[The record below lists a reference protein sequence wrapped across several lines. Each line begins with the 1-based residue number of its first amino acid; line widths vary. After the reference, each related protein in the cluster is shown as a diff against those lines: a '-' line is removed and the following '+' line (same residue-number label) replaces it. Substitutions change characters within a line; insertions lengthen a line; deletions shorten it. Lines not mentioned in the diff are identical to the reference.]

1 MTPKKNPEND
11 PKRHPK
17 ITSFGTPP
25 QTRKEVRGAALKKGV
40 FSLDQRCFGSRADR
54 TKNPPPTELIF
65 APFPR
70 HPEKNPRARTESG
83 GDQGDIKIH
92 K

>member
-54 TKNPPPTELIF
+54 TKNP
-65 APFPR
+65 
-70 HPEKNPRARTESG
+70 RARTESG